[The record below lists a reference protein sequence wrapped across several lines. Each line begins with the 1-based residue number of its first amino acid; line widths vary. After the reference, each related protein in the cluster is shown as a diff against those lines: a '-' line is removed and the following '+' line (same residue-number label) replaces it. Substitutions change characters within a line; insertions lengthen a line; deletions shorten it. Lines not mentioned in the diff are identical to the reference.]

1 MIAALKTPHDLITFF
16 EREFPDAIPLIGQE
30 KLIKDFFNNPKSSL
44 LSIKVTLWAQSWTH
58 DSAPHTITKIKPS
71 LSVTR
76 HTTKS
81 PSTAKASTQVSKI

>member
-44 LSIKVTLWAQSWTH
+44 LSIKVTL
-58 DSAPHTITKIKPS
+58 
-71 LSVTR
+71 
-76 HTTKS
+76 
-81 PSTAKASTQVSKI
+81 